1 LAESDFAQ
9 GLVVGLLI
17 GIFVGLPAGWVI
29 ATTLTHKGDIVAFE
43 RDEKGNIKEIVEKPL

>member
-1 LAESDFAQ
+1 MAESDFAQ

>member
-1 LAESDFAQ
+1 LAENEFAQ

-17 GIFVGLPAGWVI
+17 GIFVGVPAGWVI
-29 ATTLTHKGDIVAFE
+29 ATALGPKGSVVAFS